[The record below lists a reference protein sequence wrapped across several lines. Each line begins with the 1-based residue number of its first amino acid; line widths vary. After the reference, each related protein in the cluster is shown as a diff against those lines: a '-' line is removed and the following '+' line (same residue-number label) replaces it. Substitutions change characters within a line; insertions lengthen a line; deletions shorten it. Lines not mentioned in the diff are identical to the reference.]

1 MHTEQK
7 QSAILPEE
15 ALIRLFEERREEA
28 ISHTQEA
35 YGPWLEQFAA
45 RFLTD
50 PRDREE
56 ALADTLLGVWNAIPP
71 HRPIS
76 LKAFLTTLLR
86 RACIKRLRHQS
97 RKKEVPKEHLLA
109 LEELEEVLPDTGE
122 VEDELLAQELSRTL
136 EDFLW
141 EQEPRRRRIFL
152 LRYYES
158 RPVAEVVEL
167 LSVSRSTVEKEL
179 KTLRTALRER
189 LEKEGY
195 AI

>member
-1 MHTEQK
+1 MREQH
-7 QSAILPEE
+7 STISE
-15 ALIRLFEERREEA
+15 AALLRLFEERKEEAIQETKARYGPFLEQFSARFLGDGRDREEA
-28 ISHTQEA
+28 ISDA
-35 YGPWLEQFAA
+35 
-45 RFLTD
+45 
-50 PRDREE
+50 
-56 ALADTLLGVWNAIPP
+56 LLGLWNAIPP
-71 HRPIS
+71 HKPLS
-76 LKAFLTTLLR
+76 LKAFLTTLIR
-86 RACIKRLRHQS
+86 RACVKRLRDQN
-97 RKKEVPKEHLLA
+97 RKKEVPREHLLA

-141 EQEPRRRRIFL
+141 EQEPRRRKIFL

-158 RPVAEVVEL
+158 RPVAEVAEL

>member
-35 YGPWLEQFAA
+35 YGPWLGQFAA

-56 ALADTLLGVWNAIPP
+56 ALADALLGVWNAIPP
-71 HRPIS
+71 HKPLS

-97 RKKEVPKEHLLA
+97 RKKEVPREHLLA

-141 EQEPRRRRIFL
+141 EQEPRRRKIFL

-158 RPVAEVVEL
+158 RPVAEVAEL

>member
-1 MHTEQK
+1 MED
-7 QSAILPEE
+7 S
-15 ALIRLFEERREEA
+15 LIIELYFQRSERA
-28 ISHTQEA
+28 ISESDRK
-35 YGPWLEQFAA
+35 YGRYCGAIARGILKNAEDAEECVSDTWLKA
-45 RFLTD
+45 
-50 PRDREE
+50 
-56 ALADTLLGVWNAIPP
+56 WNAIPP

-86 RACIKRLRHQS
+86 RACVKRLRHQS

-158 RPVAEVVEL
+158 RPVAEVAEL

-195 AI
+195 SI

>member
-1 MHTEQK
+1 MREQH
-7 QSAILPEE
+7 STISEA
-15 ALIRLFEERREEA
+15 ALIRLFEERKEEA
-28 ISHTQEA
+28 IQETKA
-35 YGPWLEQFAA
+35 RYGPWLGQFAS

-56 ALADTLLGVWNAIPP
+56 ALADVLLGAWNAIPP
-71 HRPIS
+71 HKPLS
-76 LKAFLTTLLR
+76 LKAFLTTLIR
-86 RACIKRLRHQS
+86 RACVKRLRHQS

-141 EQEPRRRRIFL
+141 EQKPRRRKIFL

-158 RPVAEVVEL
+158 RPVAEVAEL

-179 KTLRTALRER
+179 KTLRTAMRER